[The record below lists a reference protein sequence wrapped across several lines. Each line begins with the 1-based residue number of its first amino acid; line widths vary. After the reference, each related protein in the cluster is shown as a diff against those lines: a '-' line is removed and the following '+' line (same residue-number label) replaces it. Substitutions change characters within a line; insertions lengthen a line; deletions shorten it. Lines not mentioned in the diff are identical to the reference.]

1 MITVSLPSDMLKHPV
16 VGSERGRTRVRASR
30 KSRCSCYTPSNR
42 LRDPG
47 LALSTR
53 RENVLP
59 RETLALA
66 WSDPESIRKAIASV
80 QARLHDAPTLA

>member
-30 KSRCSCYTPSNR
+30 AVRKR
-42 LRDPG
+42 LHPQQQACV
-47 LALSTR
+47 ALSTR